1 MEAWWISMEWFE
13 RMYWVIAIPFTLV
26 FVIQLILTFAGADG
40 IGEADFDGDLEGDLD
55 DSGDIDDSGGAQFQ
69 ILTIRNFITF
79 LTVFAWTGIASI
91 NAGLSQGVTIVL
103 SIALGLVSMLM
114 VAGIMYM
121 FMRAVESGTLDVK
134 KAIGGVGEVYLPIKA
149 KRGNIGKVQ
158 INIQGSLREMSAMT
172 DDHDDLPTN
181 TVVQVIQILNE
192 NILLVRKA

>member
-1 MEAWWISMEWFE
+1 METWWSSMEWFE
-13 RMYWVIAIPFTLV
+13 RMYWIIAIPFTIV
-26 FVIQLILTFAGADG
+26 FVIQLILTFVGADG
-40 IGEADFDGDLEGDLD
+40 IGEADFDGDLDGDLD

-69 ILTIRNFITF
+69 ILTVRNFITF

-91 NAGLSQGVTIVL
+91 NAGLNQEFTIGL
-103 SIALGLVSMLM
+103 SIGLGLVSMLM

-134 KAIGGVGEVYLPIKA
+134 KAIGTVGEVYLPIKA
-149 KRGNIGKVQ
+149 QRGNIGKVQ
-158 INIQGSLREMSAMT
+158 ITIQGSMREMSAMT
-172 DDHDDLPTN
+172 DDHEDLPTK